1 MKLYLVSRTDNYDY
15 DEVVSFVCSAEN
27 ENQARHT
34 NPYSSGHFNK
44 DGLYVAED
52 VPVDA
57 YIWGW
62 ADDYDSLE
70 VREIGIA
77 NTNERLIYCVDC
89 LEG

>member
-15 DEVVSFVCSAEN
+15 DEVVAFVCSAEN

-34 NPYSSGHFNK
+34 NPYSSGHFSK
-44 DGLYVAED
+44 DGLCISED

-57 YIWGW
+57 YLWGW
-62 ADDYDSLE
+62 AEDYDSLE
-70 VREIGIA
+70 VKEIGIA

>member
-15 DEVVSFVCSAEN
+15 DEVVAFVCSAEN

-44 DGLYVAED
+44 DGLCVAED
-52 VPVDA
+52 WLDNLD
-57 YIWGW
+57 IICW
-62 ADDYDSLE
+62 AKDLDSLE
-70 VREIGIA
+70 VKEIGIA